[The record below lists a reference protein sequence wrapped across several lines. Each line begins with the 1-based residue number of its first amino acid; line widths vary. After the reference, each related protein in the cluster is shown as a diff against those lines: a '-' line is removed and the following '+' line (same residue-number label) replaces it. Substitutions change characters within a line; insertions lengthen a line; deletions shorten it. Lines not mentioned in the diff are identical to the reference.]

1 MSWWSYID
9 GIIRVEPYG
18 RTQAEK
24 RYVLETVLNHLPLVT
39 GSERDMEIHIIQED
53 GYNESSSC
61 DEYGDRTDNL
71 VDRYGCKN
79 QRGGWL
85 EIQRTYILA
94 VKGSLRDRYFNET
107 YKEFVKWLC
116 RLSKRINIESVLVR
130 VKDYEKETIIKDE
143 EPFNDMYEW
152 PSWCEGSSGE
162 PAWWEHLTWDRMKN
176 CEYPMLLGYKYFND
190 PENDAEVERRMKY
203 YDHKK

>member
-61 DEYGDRTDNL
+61 DEYGDHTDNL
-71 VDRYGCKN
+71 VGRYGYKD
-79 QRGGWL
+79 RDGWL

-94 VKGSLRDRYFNET
+94 VKGSLRDRHFNET
-107 YKEFVKWLC
+107 YKEFIKWLC
-116 RLSKRINIESVLVR
+116 RLSKRINIDSVLVR
-130 VKDYEKETIIKDE
+130 IKDYEKETIIKDE
-143 EPFNDMYEW
+143 EPFYNMYEW
-152 PSWCEGSSGE
+152 PSWCTGSDGE
-162 PAWWEHLTWDRMKN
+162 PAWWEHLTWDRMKD

>member
-1 MSWWSYID
+1 MSWWSYVD

-53 GYNESSSC
+53 GHNESSSC

-71 VDRYGCKN
+71 VDRYGYKG
-79 QRGGWL
+79 RDGWL
-85 EIQRTYILA
+85 DIQRTYILA
-94 VKGSLRDRYFNET
+94 VKGSLRDRDFNET
-107 YKEFVKWLC
+107 YKEFIKWLC
-116 RLSKRINIESVLVR
+116 RLSKRIYIKSVLVR

-143 EPFNDMYEW
+143 EPFYNMYEW
-152 PSWCEGSSGE
+152 PSWCKESGGE

-190 PENDAEVERRMKY
+190 PENDAEVERRMEYFK
-203 YDHKK
+203 